1 MNTKHIARLV
11 KTAAGGS
18 LIALASF
25 TSLSAHAAD
34 KEQGFYMGAD
44 IGRAKQNL
52 NAGSQSSDRNSNSL
66 NLYGGYQIDKHFAVE
81 LGYADLGKAKIGDA
95 SAKTKALNADLLA
108 STALTQDLSLYGRLG
123 AARYDRD
130 FSAGGSD
137 HTVGFKLGA
146 GLEYKLSDQLSLRG
160 EVTRYNNLPTADGQG
175 FGRTA
180 NNVSAGVKYK
190 F

>member
-1 MNTKHIARLV
+1 MNTKHIARLI

-25 TSLSAHAAD
+25 TAHAAD

-52 NAGSQSSDRNSNSL
+52 DAGNLSSDRNTNSL
-66 NLYGGYQIDKHFAVE
+66 NLYGGYKIDKNFAVE

-130 FSAGGSD
+130 FSTGSGD
-137 HTVGFKLGA
+137 HTVGFKVGA
-146 GLEYKLSDQLSLRG
+146 GLEYKLSEQLSLRG

-175 FGRTA
+175 FGRSA
-180 NNVSAGVKYK
+180 NNVSAGLKYR

>member
-1 MNTKHIARLV
+1 MNTQHITRFI
-11 KTAAGGS
+11 KTAAGGG

-25 TSLSAHAAD
+25 TAHAAD
-34 KEQGFYMGAD
+34 KDQGFYMGAD

-52 NAGSQSSDRNSNSL
+52 SAGAMTSDRNANSL
-66 NLYGGYQIDKHFAVE
+66 NLYGGYQLDKNFAVE
-81 LGYADLGKAKIGDA
+81 LGYADLGKAKIGDT

-108 STALTQDLSLYGRLG
+108 RTALTQDLSLYGRLG

-137 HTVGFKLGA
+137 HTVGFKVGA
-146 GLEYKLSDQLSLRG
+146 GLEYKLSEQLSLRG
-160 EVTRYNNLPTADGQG
+160 ELTRYNNVPTADGQG

-180 NNVSAGVKYK
+180 NNVSAGVKYR

>member
-1 MNTKHIARLV
+1 MNTKHIARLI

-18 LIALASF
+18 LIALAGF

-44 IGRAKQNL
+44 VGRAKQNL
-52 NAGSQSSDRNSNSL
+52 IAGNLSSDRNATSL

-81 LGYADLGKAKIGDA
+81 LGYADLGKAKIGDT

-108 STALTQDLSLYGRLG
+108 STALTPELSVYGRLG
-123 AARYDRD
+123 AARYDRNL
-130 FSAGGSD
+130 AGSSE
-137 HTVGFKLGA
+137 HSVGFKLGA
-146 GLEYKLSDQLSLRG
+146 GMEYKLSEQLSLRG
-160 EVTRYNNLPTADGQG
+160 EVTRYNNLPTAAGLG
-175 FGRTA
+175 YERTA
-180 NNVSAGVKYK
+180 NNVSAGLKYR

>member
-1 MNTKHIARLV
+1 MNTKHIARFI

-18 LIALASF
+18 LIALA
-25 TSLSAHAAD
+25 TLSAHAAD

-52 NAGSQSSDRNSNSL
+52 DAGNLSADRNANSL

-81 LGYADLGKAKIGDA
+81 LGYADLGKAKIGDS
-95 SAKTKALNADLLA
+95 SARTKALNADLLA
-108 STALTQDLSLYGRLG
+108 STALTPELSAYGRLG

-130 FSAGGSD
+130 LSTGNAD
-137 HTVGFKLGA
+137 HTMGFKIGA
-146 GLEYKLSDQLSLRG
+146 GLEYKLSEQLSLRG
-160 EVTRYNNLPTADGQG
+160 EVTRYNNLPTAAGQG

-180 NNVSAGVKYK
+180 NNVSAGLKYR

>member
-1 MNTKHIARLV
+1 MNTQHIARLI

-52 NAGSQSSDRNSNSL
+52 SAGSQTSDRNTSSL
-66 NLYGGYQIDKHFAVE
+66 NLYGGYQIDKTFAVE

-95 SAKTKALNADLLA
+95 SAKTKVLNADLLA

-130 FSAGGSD
+130 FSTGSGD

-146 GLEYKLSDQLSLRG
+146 GLEYKLSEQLSLRG

>member
-1 MNTKHIARLV
+1 MNTKHIARLI

-25 TSLSAHAAD
+25 TAHAAD

-52 NAGSQSSDRNSNSL
+52 SDGGLSSDRNANSL
-66 NLYGGYQIDKHFAVE
+66 NLYGGYKIDKNFAVE

-130 FSAGGSD
+130 FSTGSGD
-137 HTVGFKLGA
+137 HTVGFKVGA
-146 GLEYKLSDQLSLRG
+146 GLEYKLSEQLSLRG

-175 FGRTA
+175 FGRSA
-180 NNVSAGVKYK
+180 NNVSAGLKYR

>member
-1 MNTKHIARLV
+1 MNTKHIARII

-18 LIALASF
+18 LIALA
-25 TSLSAHAAD
+25 SLSAHAAD

-52 NAGSQSSDRNSNSL
+52 SAGSQSSDRNSSSM

-81 LGYADLGKAKIGDA
+81 LGYADLGKAKIGDS
-95 SAKTKALNADLLA
+95 SAKTKALNADLLVG
-108 STALTQDLSLYGRLG
+108 TALTPELSVYTRLG

-130 FSAGGSD
+130 FSAGSSD

-146 GLEYKLSDQLSLRG
+146 GMEYKLSEQLSVRTEL
-160 EVTRYNNLPTADGQG
+160 TRYNNLPTATGQG

-180 NNVSAGVKYK
+180 NNISAGVKYR

>member
-1 MNTKHIARLV
+1 MNAKHITRIIT
-11 KTAAGGS
+11 TAAGGS

-25 TSLSAHAAD
+25 TAHAAD

-44 IGRAKQNL
+44 VGRTKQNL
-52 NAGSQSSDRNSNSL
+52 SAGAQTSDRNSGSL

-81 LGYADLGKAKIGDA
+81 LGYADLGKAKIGDT

-108 STALTQDLSLYGRLG
+108 STALTPELSVYGRLG

-130 FSAGGSD
+130 FSTGGSD
-137 HTVGFKLGA
+137 HTMGFKLGA
-146 GLEYKLSDQLSLRG
+146 GLEYKLSEQLSLRG
-160 EVTRYNNLPTADGQG
+160 EVTRYNNIPTADGQG

-180 NNVSAGVKYK
+180 NNVSAGLKYR

>member
-1 MNTKHIARLV
+1 MNTKHIARLI

-130 FSAGGSD
+130 FSTGGSD